1 MHFVT
6 GSRDDA
12 VARGELSL
20 VDVADSVLVSVCPSL
35 PYVAVDGF
43 PKCLPHFILEGVYAR
58 VLVPRVDVLTY
69 EMGVSSLAIEAFTKI
84 EAHLKT
90 LNARQEFSFAVAS
103 YSEFIMRLTELPL
116 DGALELAPDEVVS
129 NEILLMPDPD
139 EYWPGD
145 ITFEDLT
152 DSVGRLSPFGNL
164 ALLLG
169 PRTLTES
176 RTMRPRADGS
186 VSRFA
191 SVFVPIQKAARSL
204 DGLDKAPDPPGDGS
218 TVLQEPADKPDVL
231 GAVGNWLKT
240 NCLPYELEVP
250 LVTERIAR
258 HQVLLIKQYASD
270 KGESVIRA
278 RFDSFIAVFPH
289 LYRVLKGNIVTIQ
302 LEFARAL
309 AAKLV
314 PDTKLDSVASYHALE
329 AAASKLTY
337 ILDAGAGD
345 ATFTVRERVAAILA
359 AFDAAQSRANSASSA
374 AASAPVAV
382 SASSSDASGL
392 DLYGCGAKAFDKSR
406 VKELERFLS
415 LHQNALLAKLNTVE
429 NDEFDKSPLEAKDAS
444 RVLRIAFRAK
454 LVPVWQFLLR
464 PGADSNAELFTTL
477 DTYRISLPRY
487 LAEAVSMSEDG
498 TFAPRA
504 KGFELNDAFVKQI
517 RALDF
522 VGLDLYNETYG
533 KLRNHKDKTQ
543 RHRLKWPD
551 EVFGSVEALR
561 HVRDNGDRIFAA
573 LGYPRKSKHGFYGK
587 VNRLFVFLDDYAPAG
602 SSPEDSLIEC
612 YQNIMLSAQT
622 LARQAMVSGPSFE
635 FPAFGGQ
642 HDEWVGKLEKLEAAA
657 DNWRGRADL
666 EAAPKS
672 VSYAMD
678 ASKTRR
684 AASPSPA
691 RSDDARLGG
700 ASGYS
705 DDSFARVVRSVSPSR
720 SAMDMPLAAA
730 RDAPKSAVKVK
741 VEVGSRARDVFMNA
755 SVLRITLPK
764 SVQFGGGTQTFEWK
778 VPDVKKYLKE
788 HEGTDAKCLPCAV
801 VRFADR
807 VKFCTVAGA
816 PGHESA
822 TSKCHTF
829 KSQPWIAL
837 SKEAYCKRL

>member
-314 PDTKLDSVASYHALE
+314 PDTKLDSVAAYHALE
-329 AAASKLTY
+329 TAASKLTY
-337 ILDAGAGD
+337 ILDATTAPIRLPTVD
-345 ATFTVRERVAAILA
+345 AMNEADVFNQIRLFERLSVAKFAVIHRTEDPISVLRVVEVIHVDTEGEEFGGWYWIHNKVA
-359 AFDAAQSRANSASSA
+359 RHYDAERPMKQMTLSPEYSKGGQSGFVNIA
-374 AASAPVAV
+374 
-382 SASSSDASGL
+382 
-392 DLYGCGAKAFDKSR
+392 
-406 VKELERFLS
+406 
-415 LHQNALLAKLNTVE
+415 
-429 NDEFDKSPLEAKDAS
+429 AKD
-444 RVLRIAFRAK
+444 
-454 LVPVWQFLLR
+454 
-464 PGADSNAELFTTL
+464 
-477 DTYRISLPRY
+477 
-487 LAEAVSMSEDG
+487 
-498 TFAPRA
+498 
-504 KGFELNDAFVKQI
+504 
-517 RALDF
+517 
-522 VGLDLYNETYG
+522 
-533 KLRNHKDKTQ
+533 
-543 RHRLKWPD
+543 RHRYAKVT
-551 EVFGSVEALR
+551 EVFGNDNVELVAT
-561 HVRDNGDRIFAA
+561 
-573 LGYPRKSKHGFYGK
+573 GFNMESGGK
-587 VNRLFVFLDDYAPAG
+587 VPT
-602 SSPEDSLIEC
+602 PIC
-612 YQNIMLSAQT
+612 
-622 LARQAMVSGPSFE
+622 
-635 FPAFGGQ
+635 
-642 HDEWVGKLEKLEAAA
+642 KKC
-657 DNWRGRADL
+657 DL
-666 EAAPKS
+666 WL
-672 VSYAMD
+672 
-678 ASKTRR
+678 RR
-684 AASPSPA
+684 AA
-691 RSDDARLGG
+691 RQDQ
-700 ASGYS
+700 
-705 DDSFARVVRSVSPSR
+705 
-720 SAMDMPLAAA
+720 
-730 RDAPKSAVKVK
+730 
-741 VEVGSRARDVFMNA
+741 RALV
-755 SVLRITLPK
+755 
-764 SVQFGGGTQTFEWK
+764 
-778 VPDVKKYLKE
+778 
-788 HEGTDAKCLPCAV
+788 
-801 VRFADR
+801 
-807 VKFCTVAGA
+807 
-816 PGHESA
+816 
-822 TSKCHTF
+822 
-829 KSQPWIAL
+829 AL
-837 SKEAYCKRL
+837 SEPTEPEQRKIAQLRR